1 MTSAEKTKPAGWAG
15 LANENVIYTKNN
27 ISQNLHTVNQ
37 AIVKTRE
44 KLHLD
49 RGQWQNF
56 SIFCARLALDSAPHE
71 VRQLFL
77 GKPSTTSKNAVF
89 LAEVFTTLVVQAEDA
104 AEATGTQYSYEALWN
119 EAIALWEVS
128 K

>member
-1 MTSAEKTKPAGWAG
+1 MNAAIEKNPPGAAGYKKEA
-15 LANENVIYTKNN
+15 IYHKNN
-27 ISQNLHTVNQ
+27 ISQNLHVINST
-37 AIVKTRE
+37 IVKTRLS
-44 KLHLD
+44 LHLSID
-49 RGQWQNF
+49 EWRNF
-56 SIFCARLALDSAPHE
+56 SVFCARLALDSAPDE